1 MSITRKILLPIMLMA
16 LLVLSVMVAFV
27 TYDTDERASHD
38 EQRELTLLG
47 LAFDNE
53 LTTLNG
59 FALGLAVEVANNPGV
74 QQAMAERNRAAL
86 ETLVMPGYQAL
97 RKKFEIA
104 QYQFHIPPATSFLRV
119 HDPSK
124 FGDDLSSFRPIVV
137 AANREDKSLS
147 GIEVGRAGFGIRGIA
162 PIREQGVHVGTV
174 EFGIDIGNEFLSQLK
189 QRYGADWQV
198 LLSAKVA
205 KIATFTE
212 QNQPDEAGLIVQSST
227 LTHPFI
233 DGAQAAAH
241 PLDDQAFDTFEHRDG
256 REFRVR
262 WLPLK
267 SFNGEQ
273 IGWVQ
278 ILKDRSDF
286 VALRN
291 IRLMQAVGL
300 IVFVLLSLALMVSFI
315 VTRVLRP
322 LKPLTTASAAIARG
336 DFSPDLSRYAQSRD
350 EIGQLAQGMQSMSGQ
365 LSQWVN
371 HLEDQVKER
380 TAELHSANER
390 IQQLNQALKAD
401 NQRMRTEL
409 DVARQIQQMIVPS
422 SHEISSV
429 PTLDIA
435 AYMEPAEEVGGD
447 YYDILQH
454 EGQVCIGIGDVTG
467 HGLESGLVMLMTQ
480 SAVRTLI
487 TLNETDPVRLMSTL
501 NRTLFDNM
509 QRMRS
514 DKNLTLS
521 LLHYQ
526 PDPAHADRGQ
536 LRIIGQHE
544 SVLIIRADGRFEDI
558 DTLELGMPIG
568 MIDDIAEFVAAAVVP
583 LNSGDTVVL
592 YTDGIT
598 EAANAAHELFGSDR
612 LKQTLLAHHHASAE
626 AIKTAVIDA
635 VRAHIGTQALYD
647 DLTLIVLKQ
656 R

>member
-1 MSITRKILLPIMLMA
+1 MNITRKILLPIMLMA
-16 LLVLSVMVAFV
+16 LVVLSVMVAFV
-27 TYDTDERASHD
+27 TYDTDSRANNDER
-38 EQRELTLLG
+38 RELGLLG
-47 LAFDNE
+47 LAFENE
-53 LTTLNG
+53 LNTLNG

-74 QQAMAERNRAAL
+74 QQDMAERNRTAL
-86 ETLVMPGYQAL
+86 EALVMPGYQAL

-119 HDPSK
+119 HDPAK
-124 FGDDLSSFRPIVV
+124 FGDDLSAFRPIVV

-162 PIREQGVHVGTV
+162 PIRWQGAHVGTV

-189 QRYGADWQV
+189 NRYGADWQV
-198 LLSAKVA
+198 LLSSKVA
-205 KIATFTE
+205 QIATFT
-212 QNQPDEAGLIVQSST
+212 QNKQRAEAGLIVQSST
-227 LTHPFI
+227 LAHPFI
-233 DGAQAAAH
+233 DAAQAAAH
-241 PLDDQAFDTFEHRDG
+241 PLGDDAFDTIEHRDG

-286 VALRN
+286 VTLRN
-291 IRLMQAVGL
+291 TRLMQAVGL
-300 IVFVLLSLALMVSFI
+300 IVLVLASLALMVSWI
-315 VTRVLRP
+315 VTRVLKP
-322 LKPLTTASAAIARG
+322 LKPLTSASAAIARG
-336 DFSPDLSRYAQSRD
+336 DFSPDLSAYTHSRD
-350 EIGQLAQGMQSMSGQ
+350 EIGTLARGMQSMSQQ
-365 LSQWVN
+365 LSALVN
-371 HLEDQVKER
+371 NLEDQVKSR
-380 TAELHSANER
+380 TAELHNANER
-390 IQQLNQALKAD
+390 IQQLNLALKAD

-409 DVARQIQQMIVPS
+409 DVARQIQHMIVPG

-454 EGQVCIGIGDVTG
+454 NGQVCIGIGDVTG

-526 PDPAHADRGQ
+526 PDPVQPGRGQ

-544 SVLIIRADGRFEDI
+544 SVLIIRADGQFEDI

-568 MIDDIAEFVAAAVVP
+568 MVDDIAEFIAAAVVT
-583 LNSGDTVVL
+583 LNTGDTVVL

-598 EAANAAHELFGSDR
+598 EAANTAQELFGSDR
-612 LKQTLLAHHHASAE
+612 LKQTLLAHHQNTAE

-635 VRAHIGTQALYD
+635 VRAHIGAQSLYD

>member
-16 LLVLSVMVAFV
+16 LVVLSVMVAFV
-27 TYDTDERASHD
+27 TYDTDSRANNDER
-38 EQRELTLLG
+38 RELNLLG

-74 QQAMAERNRAAL
+74 QQAMAERNRSAL
-86 ETLVMPGYQAL
+86 EALVMPGYQAL

-119 HDPSK
+119 HDPAK

-137 AANREDKSLS
+137 AANRDDKSLS

-162 PIREQGVHVGTV
+162 PIREAGVHVGTV
-174 EFGIDIGNEFLSQLK
+174 EFGIDVGNEFLTQLK
-189 QRYGADWQV
+189 TRYGADWQV
-198 LLSAKVA
+198 LLSSKIT
-205 KIATFTE
+205 KIATFTR
-212 QNQPDEAGLIVQSST
+212 NSHAAEAGLVVQSST
-227 LTHPFI
+227 LAHPFI
-233 DGAQAAAH
+233 DAAQAQAH
-241 PLDDQAFDTFEHRDG
+241 PFDDQAFDTIEHRDG

-262 WLPLK
+262 WIPLK

-286 VALRN
+286 VALRDT
-291 IRLMQAVGL
+291 RLMQAVGL
-300 IVFVLLSLALMVSFI
+300 IVIVLASLALLVSVI
-315 VTRVLRP
+315 VTRVLKP
-322 LKPLTTASAAIARG
+322 LKPLTSASAAIARG
-336 DFSPDLSRYAQSRD
+336 DFSPDLAPYAQSRD
-350 EIGQLAQGMQSMSGQ
+350 EIGMLARGMQSMSKQ
-365 LSQWVN
+365 LSALVN
-371 HLEDQVKER
+371 NLEDQVNHR
-380 TAELHSANER
+380 TAELHNANER
-390 IQQLNQALKAD
+390 IQQLNHALKAD

-422 SHEISSV
+422 THEISSV

-526 PDPAHADRGQ
+526 PDPTQPGQGQ

-544 SVLIIRADGRFEDI
+544 SVLIIRANGHFEDI

-568 MIDDIAEFVAAAVVP
+568 MVDDIAEFIAAAVVTVHI
-583 LNSGDTVVL
+583 GDTVVL

-598 EAANAAHELFGSDR
+598 EAANPEQELFGSDR
-612 LKQTLLAHHHASAE
+612 LKQTLLANYAASAE
-626 AIKTAVIDA
+626 HIKTAVIDA

>member
-1 MSITRKILLPIMLMA
+1 MSIARKILLPILLMA
-16 LLVLSVMVAFV
+16 LVVLSVMVAFV
-27 TYDTDERASHD
+27 TYDTDERANQD
-38 EQRELTLLG
+38 ERRELSLLG

-74 QQAMAERNRAAL
+74 QQAMANRNRAAL
-86 ETLVMPGYQAL
+86 EALVMPGYQAL

-104 QYQFHIPPATSFLRV
+104 QYQFHIPPAISFLRV
-119 HDPSK
+119 HDPAK
-124 FGDDLSSFRPIVV
+124 FGDDLSAFRPIVV

-162 PIREQGVHVGTV
+162 PIRAQGVHVGTV
-174 EFGIDIGNEFLSQLK
+174 EFGIDIGNAFLTQLK

-198 LLSAKVA
+198 LLSSKMAQ
-205 KIATFTE
+205 IATFT
-212 QNQPDEAGLIVQSST
+212 QGNQPAEAGLIVQSST

-233 DGAQAAAH
+233 DGAQALAH
-241 PLDDQAFDTFEHRDG
+241 PLNGQAFDTIEHREG

-262 WLPLK
+262 WMPLN

-286 VALRN
+286 VTLRN
-291 IRLMQAVGL
+291 TRLMQAVGM
-300 IVFVLLSLALMVSFI
+300 IVLVLASLSLLVSVV

-322 LKPLTTASAAIARG
+322 LKPLTSASAAIARG
-336 DFSPDLSRYAQSRD
+336 DFTPDLAPYAKSSD
-350 EIGQLAQGMQSMSGQ
+350 EIGQLARGMQSMSEQ
-365 LSQWVN
+365 LSVLVH
-371 HLEDQVKER
+371 HLEEQVSHR

-390 IQQLNQALKAD
+390 IQQLNQSLRAD

-409 DVARQIQQMIVPS
+409 DVARKIQHMIVPG

-454 EGQVCIGIGDVTG
+454 DGQVCIGIGDVTG

-487 TLNETDPVRLMSTL
+487 TLNETDPVRLMNTL
-501 NRTLFDNM
+501 NRTLFNNM

-514 DKNLTLS
+514 EKNLTLS

-526 PDPAHADRGQ
+526 PDPQHTGQGQ

-544 SVLIIRADGRFEDI
+544 SVLIIRADGQFQDI

-568 MIDDIAEFVAAAVVP
+568 MIDDIAQFIAAAVVT
-583 LNSGDTVVL
+583 LNTGDAVVL

-598 EAANAAHELFGSDR
+598 EAANAAHELFGSNR
-612 LKQTLLAHHHASAE
+612 LKQTLLAHHQQPAE
-626 AIKTAVIDA
+626 AIKTAVIEA
-635 VRAHIGTQALYD
+635 VRAHIGAQALYD